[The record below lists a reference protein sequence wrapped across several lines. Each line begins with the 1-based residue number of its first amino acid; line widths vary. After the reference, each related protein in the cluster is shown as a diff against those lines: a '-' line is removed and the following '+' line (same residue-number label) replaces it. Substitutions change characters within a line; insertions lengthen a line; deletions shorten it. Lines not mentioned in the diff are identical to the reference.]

1 MISDLP
7 RAPAELSIADIVPS
21 SAAALGML
29 GAVDRI
35 GLGAPKHIVCAL
47 IDGLGSGQLSE
58 FAQYAP
64 VLASLSGPRAA
75 TIVPSTTPV
84 ALGSF
89 GTGEMPG
96 THGLVGASFW
106 VPEFEGI
113 LVPLHWAQGMP
124 AIAIQP
130 EPTMFE
136 RMSEAGIRVT
146 TVAPEVYRESGLTRA
161 VLRGGEYCGA
171 EDIKERVTGVL
182 AATSSKSSFTYVYW
196 AELDRVGHEFGV
208 GSTKWIAALS
218 RVDLLIDALRNALP
232 PSSTLIVT
240 ADHGMVNCDVKIS
253 IDSHP
258 DFTTGVRLVAGEPR
272 ARHVYTEGG
281 QAALVAQRWRM
292 ALGDRARVIER
303 DELLASGLLGRVVDE
318 LVGRI
323 GDVIVLAKDTV
334 ALTSLTDKR
343 VSALTGQ
350 HGSFSNDEWEIPCLV
365 VTTIS

>member
-29 GAVDRI
+29 GAVDNI
-35 GLGAPKHIVCAL
+35 GLGTPKHIVCAL
-47 IDGLGSGQLSE
+47 IDGLGTQQLSK

-64 VLASLSGPRAA
+64 VLASLTGPRAA

-113 LVPLHWAQGMP
+113 LVPLHWATGMP
-124 AIAIQP
+124 AVAVQP

-146 TVAPEVYRESGLTRA
+146 TVAPEAYRESGLTRA

-171 EDIKERVTGVL
+171 EDIKERVAGVL
-182 AATSSKSSFTYVYW
+182 ASTNSPSSFTYVYW

-208 GSTKWIAALS
+208 GSPKWIAALS
-218 RVDLLIDALRNALP
+218 RVDQLIDELRNALP
-232 PSSTLIVT
+232 ASSALIVT

-253 IDSHP
+253 VDAHP
-258 DFTTGVRLVAGEPR
+258 DFTTGVRFLAGEPR
-272 ARHVYTEGG
+272 ARHIYTEEG
-281 QAALVAQRWRM
+281 QSAHVAHRWRM
-292 ALGDRARVIER
+292 ALGDQARVIER
-303 DELLASGLLGRVVDE
+303 DELLASGLLGKVVDD
-318 LVGRI
+318 LVDRI
-323 GDVIVLAKDTV
+323 GDVVVLAKSTV
-334 ALTSLTDKR
+334 ALTSLVDKR
-343 VSALTGQ
+343 VSSLTGQ

-365 VTTIS
+365 VTTNN